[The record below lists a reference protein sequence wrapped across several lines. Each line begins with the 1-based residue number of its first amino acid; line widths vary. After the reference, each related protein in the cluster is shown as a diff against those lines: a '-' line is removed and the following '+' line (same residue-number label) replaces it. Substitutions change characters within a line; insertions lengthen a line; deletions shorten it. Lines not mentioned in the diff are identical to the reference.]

1 MKFYNKYFKSNYD
14 ELITYYP
21 RYYREIFEMVE
32 ILKAHGKIADI
43 LEENIERV
51 FLNNF
56 ILTADEQT
64 IKIWEED
71 ILNITYHNKLSLK
84 QRKNVIIA
92 MLCGH
97 GHIGEPEIRQ
107 IIANYTSNAVSVD
120 FEKGRLFIL
129 VDGIIFDEI
138 NLYHTLLKRIPAHIG
153 LGISIHIRREF
164 RQELNICY
172 GGTIA
177 TNYCYTPISQHI
189 RGKLE
194 LPVGYQGVLLSTQS
208 AENANIKY
216 ISKKQTQAVGGVY
229 YTTHIKS
236 KLIE

>member
-1 MKFYNKYFKSNYD
+1 MKFYNKYFKNNYD

-32 ILKAHGKIADI
+32 ILKAHGKIADN
-43 LEENIERV
+43 LEDSIERV

-71 ILNITYHNKLSLK
+71 ILNITYRNKLSLE

-97 GHIGEPEIRQ
+97 GHIGEPEIRE
-107 IIANYTSNAVSVD
+107 IIANYTSNAVAVD
-120 FEKGRLFIL
+120 FEKGRLSIL
-129 VDGIIFDEI
+129 IDGVVFDEI
-138 NLYHTLLKRIPAHIG
+138 NLYDNLLRRIPAHIG
-153 LGISIHIRREF
+153 LGMSIHIRREF
-164 RQELNICY
+164 RQKLNLCY
-172 GGTIA
+172 GGAVA
-177 TNYCYTPISQHI
+177 TNYCYAPISQSI
-189 RGKLE
+189 KSKLE
-194 LPVGYQGVLLSTQS
+194 LPIGYQGVLLSSQS
-208 AENANIKY
+208 ADSANIKH